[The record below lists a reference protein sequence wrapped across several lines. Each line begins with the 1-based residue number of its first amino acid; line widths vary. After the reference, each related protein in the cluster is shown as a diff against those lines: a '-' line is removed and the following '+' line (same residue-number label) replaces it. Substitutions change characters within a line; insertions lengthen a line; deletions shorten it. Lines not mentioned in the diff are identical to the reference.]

1 MSGPIKKDNKSP
13 LRIPGKVENK
23 RKINPFG
30 GKYRKEMMAGAIA
43 ILIALLIIIV
53 TSGGGTADN
62 NTTNTTPQNQTV
74 KIPTKV
80 YSAGGIYIEY
90 PASWNITTDEVNGKN
105 MQIVIQDSASANNPN
120 STQLA
125 AFTIF
130 KVEKGANE
138 TAEQRKETF
147 IQSLINSGANIAIT
161 NTTNMTVNGINATEA
176 IYTGNGPKYEP
187 IQLKVIYFEKN
198 NVIYILAFLTKGK
211 DIDLQNQAPYFDL
224 ILNSFRIQ

>member
-1 MSGPIKKDNKSP
+1 MSGPLKKDNKTP
-13 LRIPGKVENK
+13 LRIPGKVEKK
-23 RKINPFG
+23 RRIIPFES
-30 GKYRKEMMAGAIA
+30 KYRKELIAGAIA
-43 ILIALLIIIV
+43 ILIALIILII
-53 TSGGGTADN
+53 TSSGGTAGN
-62 NTTNTTPQNQTV
+62 NTTVTPQNQTV
-74 KIPTKV
+74 KIPAKI
-80 YSAGGIYIEY
+80 YSAGGIYLEY

-130 KVEKGANE
+130 KVQKDGNE

-147 IQSLINSGANIAIT
+147 IQSLTKSGANIAVANTT
-161 NTTNMTVNGINATEA
+161 NTTINGINATEV

-187 IQLKVIYFEKN
+187 LQLKVIYFEKN
-198 NVIYILAFLTKGK
+198 NVIYILGFLTKG
-211 DIDLQNQAPYFDL
+211 IDLQSQAPYFDM